1 MHGRLWGVSHTG
13 SYGDYESDG
22 SNGNNEKCGYKFFIV
37 DESKTLATAGI
48 ARNSKR
54 KETYY
59 IIREF
64 YPKRNCLDKHF

>member
-1 MHGRLWGVSHTG
+1 MSHTGSVSHTG
-13 SYGDYESDG
+13 SNRNNGN
-22 SNGNNEKCGYKFFIV
+22 NGNNEKCGYKFFIV